1 MGVKEDFLREY
12 MEKTGISQADIS
24 RKTNIPPGTISGVL
38 RNDGLEKTSYGN
50 VKKICEALNLSVDDL
65 DRVGPDGKLAEKE
78 VEDPA
83 PGTAEPV
90 PDCGASEGG
99 GNAIGEVT
107 PADPVGTLP
116 ETPGGIVEEGC
127 VTEGTAEPEADDEED
142 EDTGLTDADKK
153 EVMLSSP
160 IPQMDA
166 AGYFACPDREDEGMA
181 EVKHYVVMSR
191 MAACREDDI
200 GKVMSVLPVSEISEY
215 GLYAVRLPES
225 RMLLARK
232 VWRMDNG
239 NLLVASERYDFTPR
253 IIREGEEGFSVV
265 GKIIGISEDVAVDD
279 MVY

>member
-1 MGVKEDFLREY
+1 
-12 MEKTGISQADIS
+12 
-24 RKTNIPPGTISGVL
+24 
-38 RNDGLEKTSYGN
+38 
-50 VKKICEALNLSVDDL
+50 
-65 DRVGPDGKLAEKE
+65 
-78 VEDPA
+78 
-83 PGTAEPV
+83 
-90 PDCGASEGG
+90 
-99 GNAIGEVT
+99 
-107 PADPVGTLP
+107 
-116 ETPGGIVEEGC
+116 
-127 VTEGTAEPEADDEED
+127 
-142 EDTGLTDADKK
+142 
-153 EVMLSSP
+153 
-160 IPQMDA
+160 
-166 AGYFACPDREDEGMA
+166 MA

-200 GKVMSVLPVSEISEY
+200 GKVMSVLPVSEISEN